1 MYLTM
6 LFFLIVFFAVVVF
19 VQIVYYLF
27 VFGAFSYTKSSSKNT
42 PNTKK
47 QPVSVII
54 CAKNEAENLTKH
66 LPLILEQDY
75 PVFEI
80 VLINDASYDG
90 TIEIMEAFAE
100 KHKNIKIVD
109 VKEVDTNVNWSSKKY
124 ALTLG
129 IKAASYD
136 CLLLTDADCAPSS
149 KNWIAEIA
157 ASFSTEKTI
166 VLGYGGYETLPTF
179 LNKLIRFETLLTALQ
194 YFSWAKRGN
203 PYMGVGRNLAYKKEH
218 FFGANGFVD
227 HMKIL
232 SGDDDLFINGVANY
246 KNTTIVATPESFTR
260 SLPKETYADWIEQKR
275 RHISTAKYYKFKD
288 RVLLGLFYVSQLLF
302 LVLSIALLAT
312 TAIMNYQILLYAV
325 LGIIGVRYLISFF
338 SVGFAA
344 SKLKEKN
351 LVVWY
356 PVLEFLLIFIQI
368 SLFITNLFLKPNR
381 WR

>member
-1 MYLTM
+1 M

-19 VQIVYYLF
+19 IQIVYYLF

-42 PNTKK
+42 TGIKK

-90 TIEIMEAFAE
+90 TIEIMESFAE

-129 IKAASYD
+129 IKAASYES
-136 CLLLTDADCAPSS
+136 LILTDADCAPSS

-157 ASFSTEKTI
+157 ACFSPEKTI
-166 VLGYGGYETLPTF
+166 ILGYGGYETLPTF

-218 FFGANGFVD
+218 FFGANGFVE

-232 SGDDDLFINGVANY
+232 SGDDDLFINSVANA
-246 KNTTIVATPESFTR
+246 KNTTIVTTAESFTR

-288 RVLLGLFYVSQLLF
+288 RALLGLFYFSQLLF
-302 LVLSIALLAT
+302 LVLSISLIAI
-312 TAIMNYQILLYAV
+312 TAILGYEILLYAI
-325 LGIIGVRYLISFF
+325 LGIIGVRYLISFL
-338 SVGFAA
+338 SIGFAA

-351 LVVWY
+351 IIVWY
-356 PVLEFLLIFIQI
+356 PILEFLLIFIQI
-368 SLFITNLFLKPNR
+368 SLFITNLFIKPNR